1 VTSEPLPIRGK
12 DGSPPVWQNDV
23 ITLPHLVP
31 GTGGY
36 AIPPRTAA
44 STPTSASDSA
54 SDTFGA
60 LPREPMTMEVPRLDD
75 ASISARQ
82 DIDARLGI
90 AVRAFACTHI
100 EAVIAELSARLLFR
114 SQDLIFDK
122 DLSTNLRLLIGEVL
136 FDMGNQ
142 VRTLPT

>member
-1 VTSEPLPIRGK
+1 
-12 DGSPPVWQNDV
+12 
-23 ITLPHLVP
+23 
-31 GTGGY
+31 
-36 AIPPRTAA
+36 
-44 STPTSASDSA
+44 
-54 SDTFGA
+54 
-60 LPREPMTMEVPRLDD
+60 MEVPRLDD

-114 SQDLIFDK
+114 SQDLIFDIN
-122 DLSTNLRLLIGEVL
+122 LSTNLRLLIGEVL

-142 VRTLPT
+142 VRTLPTLGSWYR